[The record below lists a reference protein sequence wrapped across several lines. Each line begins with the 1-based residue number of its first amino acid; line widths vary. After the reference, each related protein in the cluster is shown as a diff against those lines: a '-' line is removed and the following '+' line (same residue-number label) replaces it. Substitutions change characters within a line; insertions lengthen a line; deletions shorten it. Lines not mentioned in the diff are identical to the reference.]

1 MIFSFILCFQGF
13 GQNYTE
19 METAHGTNPTLNRIF
34 DRTINSTI
42 IRTINRTVIMI
53 TANELKIKGVKAI
66 EDGLKDQ
73 PEVAISVRGKVKYVA
88 MSVEQYEQMRVAE
101 LEVAYQQV
109 MEDVREGRY
118 TTSLDEH
125 FKEIDSAIVNA

>member
-1 MIFSFILCFQGF
+1 
-13 GQNYTE
+13 
-19 METAHGTNPTLNRIF
+19 METDHCTNPTLNRIF
-34 DRTINSTI
+34 DRTINRTI
-42 IRTINRTVIMI
+42 IRTINRTAIMI

-66 EDGLKDQ
+66 EDGLKDR

-88 MSVEQYEQMRVAE
+88 MTVEQYEQMRVAE

-109 MEDVREGRY
+109 REDVREGRY

-125 FKEIDSAIVNA
+125 FKEIDSAIRNA

>member
-1 MIFSFILCFQGF
+1 
-13 GQNYTE
+13 

-101 LEVAYQQV
+101 LEVANQQV

-125 FKEIDSAIVNA
+125 FKEIDSAIGNA